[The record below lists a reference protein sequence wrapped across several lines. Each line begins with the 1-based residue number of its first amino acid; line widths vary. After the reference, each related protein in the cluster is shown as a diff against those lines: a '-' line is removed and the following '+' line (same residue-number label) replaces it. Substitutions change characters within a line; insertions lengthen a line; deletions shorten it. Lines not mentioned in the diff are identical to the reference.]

1 MPLKVTLADKSVAK
15 NVLVTK
21 IVLAA
26 KNARATKIVP
36 VAKNKL
42 LAATL
47 LKRHRNLKADAPK
60 ANFVLN
66 ANTVQPAMIV
76 VHADLAQKAN
86 VVNLVM
92 NSVANHAEN
101 AANLATS
108 NRVANAAKVVPN
120 ARASK
125 SSLSSFLSKSR
136 QAFGQVSPASLL
148 HSGASLSALSLFLN
162 NAKETVLVVT
172 EIAKMVAVTDVA
184 MAIVAAVDHVAPAV
198 AALAVA
204 DLAPTKAK

>member
-21 IVLAA
+21 IVLGA
-26 KNARATKIVP
+26 KNVP
-36 VAKNKL
+36 GAKNKRL
-42 LAATL
+42 TTTL
-47 LKRHRNLKADAPK
+47 LKRLRNLKADAPK

-66 ANTVQPAMIV
+66 ANTVQPAMIA
-76 VHADLAQKAN
+76 VHADLALKAN

-92 NSVANHAEN
+92 NSVANHAAN
-101 AANLATS
+101 VVNLATS

-125 SSLSSFLSKSR
+125 SSPSSFLSKSL
-136 QAFGQVSPASLL
+136 QAFGQVSPAFLL

-162 NAKETVLVVT
+162 SAKETVLVVM

-184 MAIVAAVDHVAPAV
+184 MAIVAAGDHVAPAV
-198 AALAVA
+198 AALAAV
-204 DLAPTKAK
+204 DLAPTKAN

>member
-15 NVLVTK
+15 NVLG
-21 IVLAA
+21 A
-26 KNARATKIVP
+26 KNVP
-36 VAKNKL
+36 GAKNKRL
-42 LAATL
+42 TTTL
-47 LKRHRNLKADAPK
+47 LKRLRNLKADAPK

-66 ANTVQPAMIV
+66 ANTVQPAMIA
-76 VHADLAQKAN
+76 VHADLALKAN

-92 NSVANHAEN
+92 NSVANHAAN
-101 AANLATS
+101 VVNLATS

-125 SSLSSFLSKSR
+125 SSPSSFLSKSL
-136 QAFGQVSPASLL
+136 QAFGQVSPAFLL

-162 NAKETVLVVT
+162 SAKETVLVVM

-184 MAIVAAVDHVAPAV
+184 MAIVAAGDHVAPAV
-198 AALAVA
+198 AALAAV
-204 DLAPTKAK
+204 DLAPTKAN